1 MNIWLL
7 ESPNEGENIRCKKN
21 CHEKVFWWRNLM
33 DKESERVDKTSKQIK
48 QTRVEIWWVFLNL
61 HKCTS

>member
-1 MNIWLL
+1 
-7 ESPNEGENIRCKKN
+7 
-21 CHEKVFWWRNLM
+21 M